1 MVHATLVHHQHDKI
15 GCFSTD
21 LKTPAATGNGDW
33 RWSTPALRRSTS
45 TDPLAVATPE
55 ADCNIYHRRGHNDAL
70 RIGKNIFRDSFIRC
84 THDLVENMS
93 RVIEPFSDVR
103 FCF

>member
-1 MVHATLVHHQHDKI
+1 MVHATPVHHQHDKI

-45 TDPLAVATPE
+45 SDPLAVATPE
-55 ADCNIYHRRGHNDAL
+55 ADCNIYHRRDHNDAL
-70 RIGKNIFRDSFIRC
+70 RIGWEMKARRERWN
-84 THDLVENMS
+84 
-93 RVIEPFSDVR
+93 RVSMMASKITSKR
-103 FCF
+103 F